1 MIQKD
6 YRRPASLLI
15 IMALGV
21 FLAFSLR
28 SFLTAFLSA
37 VILYVLMKPLIRYLV
52 IRKRWSKTWATLLLL
67 FLSLFLF
74 IGPCWTLYGLLAS
87 KINYAVTHSK
97 ELIGVL
103 RQLDDYL
110 YSLSGFRILSDDML
124 KKLQEFAAAI
134 IPQLL
139 GATAEMLATLGMMYF
154 ILYYLLIHFGK
165 AEKMLGELL
174 PVAEEKGLR
183 FSEELE
189 SAVFSNVLGAPVLA
203 VLQGLCAGLGF
214 WFFGLEEPWF
224 WGVITGF
231 MSFIPMVGTAAVW
244 IPAGIYQLVNGE
256 NWQGIGLLL
265 FGLLVI
271 TNIDNVFRF
280 TLQKR
285 FADVHPLVT
294 VLGVIVGLQYF
305 GITGIVFGPLLISY
319 FLLMIKMYREEYKD
333 A

>member
-6 YRRPASLLI
+6 YRRPASLII

-52 IRKRWSKTWATLLLL
+52 IRKRWSKTWATVVLL

-203 VLQGLCAGLGF
+203 ILQGFCAGLGF